1 MRTRLALIEDDPLM
15 RASLSAALSA
25 MPDIEVVT
33 STDSP
38 QELLATV
45 KKHRVDAVVCDLHI
59 GDGPSGIE
67 VAHAARRIHPALG
80 VVFLTNFD
88 DPRLLDRPNN
98 PLPSGSEYL
107 VKRDVDNLAIVRE
120 GIRRA
125 VDRAVSPTPRAP
137 SKAEPALSDSQLEIL
152 RLVAQ
157 GLTNKEIAAKR
168 HVTEKTVE
176 QAITRL
182 AKTLGLQNDP
192 SGNQRVH
199 LTRAYFRALGVT
211 LP

>member
-1 MRTRLALIEDDPLM
+1 MSTRLALIEDDPLM

-38 QELLATV
+38 QELLSTV

-67 VAHAARRIHPALG
+67 VAHAARRIHPAIG

-125 VDRAVSPTPRAP
+125 AQTSHFSLIPTLN
-137 SKAEPALSDSQLEIL
+137 PA
-152 RLVAQ
+152 
-157 GLTNKEIAAKR
+157 
-168 HVTEKTVE
+168 
-176 QAITRL
+176 
-182 AKTLGLQNDP
+182 
-192 SGNQRVH
+192 
-199 LTRAYFRALGVT
+199 
-211 LP
+211 